1 MNKWT
6 NGIRGA
12 ILIVILWIIGWGL
25 GFGGIAELLDPD
37 GRVQDVWPT
46 VLAVPGLIGGVLFAL
61 LLTFAAARGRSLGEV
76 SLIRFALWGAVT
88 GVVLGVLTI
97 PAKVGDV
104 SPGAAGMIG
113 LLTALGTVA
122 GFGTGVFFRILGGRR
137 NATAAH

>member
-37 GRVQDVWPT
+37 GRVQVVWPT
-46 VLAVPGLIGGVLFAL
+46 VLAIPGLIGGALYAL
-61 LLTFAAARGRSLGEV
+61 LLTFATRGRSLGEI
-76 SLIRFALWGAVT
+76 SLLRFALWGAVT
-88 GVVLGVLTI
+88 GVVLGLLTI

-104 SPGAAGMIG
+104 SPGAAGMTG
-113 LLTALGTVA
+113 LLTALGVVA